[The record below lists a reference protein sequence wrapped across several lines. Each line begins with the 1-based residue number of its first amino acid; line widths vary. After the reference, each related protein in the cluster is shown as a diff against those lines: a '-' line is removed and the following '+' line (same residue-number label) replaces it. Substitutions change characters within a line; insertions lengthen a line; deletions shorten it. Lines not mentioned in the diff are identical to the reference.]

1 MEKAGWGFL
10 SCCED
15 VGAVR
20 GRFVLEPGAYRR
32 ECSACRITAH
42 VAQSVEHLH
51 GKQKVSGSIPLV
63 GSTPSRGCIVMEWA
77 AASIFSETAAV
88 RMTEQRR
95 RTTRRRE
102 DEARARQR
110 LTRCAR
116 QQSAES

>member
-63 GSTPSRGCIVMEWA
+63 GSIVRIAKGRARVSRGILGLA
-77 AASIFSETAAV
+77 RRV
-88 RMTEQRR
+88 RLTPVRPVSPC
-95 RTTRRRE
+95 RE
-102 DEARARQR
+102 D
-110 LTRCAR
+110 
-116 QQSAES
+116 